1 MDGNVSGSGTGVIDS
16 ANHVVALAFNFVDS
30 ELPLLPGQLEKALT
44 SAEVQESIKK
54 TMQQFAE
61 TKIAGGTSVVSAD
74 EGQKLLSSLQT
85 GVTDAAKKSLESQI
99 KKTSQFIQLEK
110 SLSEFEKSVKSTGL
124 GIFID
129 KNKKILYVVGAAL
142 VVSGAGA
149 LYITRSGGNY
159 VEKPVDLIKGKDFK
173 VLEIGTFKLN
183 AGLLQ
188 FKPDARI
195 FGAKIEVDK
204 SWERVKVNFK
214 LGVLAEGSK
223 IQEVT
228 GSAIVK
234 SGAFSLSA
242 DGSYKADPQ
251 KINLGLKFDYHHDFG
266 KDKFSLSAGAFY
278 DDSVLKGTVGA
289 DYKFNKGPSIG
300 LNAGIGGINTSSV
313 NYQAMLKLT
322 VPINFP

>member
-1 MDGNVSGSGTGVIDS
+1 MDGNTQGGNTGVIDS
-16 ANHVVALAFNFVDS
+16 ANHVVALAFNLVDS
-30 ELPLLPGQLEKALT
+30 EISSLPNQIEKALT
-44 SAEVQESIKK
+44 SVEVQESIKK

-61 TKIAGGTSVVSAD
+61 TRIAGGTSVVSAD
-74 EGQKLLSSLQT
+74 EGQKLLESLQS
-85 GVTDAAKKSLESQI
+85 GVTDAAKSSLESQI
-99 KKTSQFIQLEK
+99 KKTSQFIALEK
-110 SLSEFEKSVKSTGL
+110 SLTEFEKSVKSSGL
-124 GIFID
+124 GIFVD
-129 KNKKILYVVGAAL
+129 KNKGILYVIGAAL
-142 VVSGAGA
+142 VVGGAGA

-195 FGAKIEVDK
+195 FGAKIEIDK

-242 DGSYKADPQ
+242 DGSYKAVPQ
-251 KINLGLKFDYHHDFG
+251 QINLGLKFDYHQDFG

-278 DDSVLKGTVGA
+278 DNSVIKGTLGA
-289 DYKFNKGPSIG
+289 NYKFNKGPSIG
-300 LNAGIGGINTSSV
+300 LDANIGGLNTGSV

-322 VPINFP
+322 IPLKFP

>member
-1 MDGNVSGSGTGVIDS
+1 MDGNVSGGGSGVIDS
-16 ANHVVALAFNFVDS
+16 ANHVVALAFKFADA
-30 ELPLLPGQLEKALT
+30 EIPLLPSQLEQALT
-44 SAEVQESIKK
+44 SVAVQESIKK

-61 TKIAGGTSVVSAD
+61 TKIASGTTVVSAD
-74 EGQKLLSSLQT
+74 ESKKLLESLQT
-85 GVTDAAKKSLESQI
+85 GVTDEAKKSLESQI
-99 KKTSQFIQLEK
+99 KKVPQFIALES
-110 SLSEFEKSVKSTGL
+110 SLKEFQKSVSSTGL
-124 GIFID
+124 GVFID
-129 KNKKILYVVGAAL
+129 KNKGILYVVGAAL
-142 VVSGAGA
+142 VVGGAGA
-149 LYITRSGGNY
+149 LYVTRSGGNY

-173 VLEIGTFKLN
+173 VLSIGTFELK
-183 AGLLQ
+183 AGLLD

-195 FGAKIEVDK
+195 FGAKLEVDK

-242 DGSYKADPQ
+242 DGSYKAVPQ
-251 KINLGLKFDYHHDFG
+251 NIHLGLKFDYHTDFG

-278 DDSVLKGTVGA
+278 DDSVIKGTLGA

-300 LNAGIGGINTSSV
+300 LNANVGGINTGSV